1 MYMSVAAHVLTLK
14 RISAESPALKLLSS
28 AHAPVILAII
38 REYFGEGVQRR
49 PAAELYEN
57 MVQDF
62 RMIRDDI
69 ELARTPQQYINDWV
83 KAGYFLRS
91 AGTTSSGEMIEPSED
106 ALYAMDVASR
116 LSAPRST
123 ATASRIESLS
133 ASLQVLARDTDPDIS
148 SRLLR
153 LERERDLLEEQIAR
167 VSRGDFDLL
176 SPAQVKERV
185 NDILDAAAGVPA
197 DFTRVRQELE
207 ELNRSLRRQLLD
219 PEGTR
224 GAVLEQ
230 IFQGVDLISESDAGK
245 SFTGFYA
252 VLIDQEKSAYIDD
265 WIEHI
270 LSRAESHALTPD
282 ERMRIRRLFRDFEQ
296 GGYEVNLMMTNLARS
311 LRHYVTSEQF
321 NEDRRMVELLRET
334 RGLAAD
340 AVAASNLSPLARMTT
355 PLVRIGMQVSSIS
368 ALRLKNPGEEF
379 VEDEPTIIEPEEP
392 DIQALLDMVRE
403 SEIDMEELM
412 DAVRSGVDKHGTC
425 TVGTILTDHPATQ
438 GLASVVGLQYLG
450 LMHGLPTEHNETV
463 TWDEDGTPRAARIT
477 GRYFD
482 STSIREM

>member
-1 MYMSVAAHVLTLK
+1 
-14 RISAESPALKLLSS
+14 
-28 AHAPVILAII
+28 
-38 REYFGEGVQRR
+38 
-49 PAAELYEN
+49 
-57 MVQDF
+57 
-62 RMIRDDI
+62 
-69 ELARTPQQYINDWV
+69 
-83 KAGYFLRS
+83 
-91 AGTTSSGEMIEPSED
+91 
-106 ALYAMDVASR
+106 
-116 LSAPRST
+116 
-123 ATASRIESLS
+123 
-133 ASLQVLARDTDPDIS
+133 
-148 SRLLR
+148 
-153 LERERDLLEEQIAR
+153 
-167 VSRGDFDLL
+167 
-176 SPAQVKERV
+176 
-185 NDILDAAAGVPA
+185 
-197 DFTRVRQELE
+197 
-207 ELNRSLRRQLLD
+207 
-219 PEGTR
+219 
-224 GAVLEQ
+224 
-230 IFQGVDLISESDAGK
+230 
-245 SFTGFYA
+245 
-252 VLIDQEKSAYIDD
+252 
-265 WIEHI
+265 
-270 LSRAESHALTPD
+270 
-282 ERMRIRRLFRDFEQ
+282 
-296 GGYEVNLMMTNLARS
+296 
-311 LRHYVTSEQF
+311 
-321 NEDRRMVELLRET
+321 MVELLRET